1 MDKYLITVNKVETQL
16 IDKNVFLY
24 IDINNKFNEY
34 KVLAKSETSKKYLHS
49 SYRYRYAKMGRMI
62 VCNTLDI

>member
-16 IDKNVFLY
+16 IEKNIFLY

-34 KVLAKSETSKKYLHS
+34 RVLSKAETSKKYLHA
-49 SYRYRYAKMGRMI
+49 SYRCRYREAI